1 MSTAINPS
9 VDRALQA
16 PGQNIALALR
26 RRDMLQANLASR
38 VGASVSTVRRL
49 EDEHFGAFMAQLM
62 GQAFQFEL
70 TVGQALTVMRQ
81 VVKTM
86 GKLRTAGESTC
97 PRIDAQYLVCKLH

>member
-1 MSTAINPS
+1 MF
-9 VDRALQA
+9 
-16 PGQNIALALR
+16 
-26 RRDMLQANLASR
+26 QANLASR
-38 VGASVSTVRRL
+38 VSASVSTVGRL

-81 VVKTM
+81 VVKAM

-97 PRIDAQYLVCKLH
+97 PRIGTQCLARERH